1 MKNLMMT
8 TALVTF
14 GATAAIADS
23 MADSTPLDKNSEAAK
38 TEMTDKNPVK
48 EPVSDPA
55 QDSAMKADT
64 KLEIDGYAAADAQY
78 ITAENLTGTAV
89 YDSKN
94 VWIGEVSEVL
104 MTDDMKVEKAVID
117 VGGFL
122 GIGEKPVALEIDKLN
137 VLRSTDGDDI
147 RVHVTLSKAE
157 LEGMD
162 TYGK

>member
-8 TALVTF
+8 TALITF
-14 GATAAIADS
+14 GASAAIADS
-23 MADSTPLDKNSEAAK
+23 MADSTPLDKSPEAAK
-38 TEMTDKNPVK
+38 TEMTDK
-48 EPVSDPA
+48 DP
-55 QDSAMKADT
+55 AMKAET
-64 KLEIDGYAAADAQY
+64 KLDIDGFAAAEQQY
-78 ITAENLTGTAV
+78 ITAETLTGTEV

-122 GIGEKPVALEIDKLN
+122 GIGEKPVALELDKLN
-137 VLRSTDGDDI
+137 VLRSTEGDDM

-157 LEGMD
+157 LEAMD